1 MGSAVA
7 RRADLAI
14 ITSDNPRGEEPVAIA
29 RQILAGT
36 DQADSRADVAVEL
49 DRTQAIQ
56 RALALAESGDCV
68 LIAGKGHET
77 FQLVGKDR
85 LPLDDRQIAR
95 SWLYNIGGAGS
106 ASLPSGSVSN

>member
-1 MGSAVA
+1 MGRAVA

-14 ITSDNPRGEEPVAIA
+14 ITNDNPRGEDPAAIA

-36 DQADSRADVAVEL
+36 DQADSKADVAVEL
-49 DRTQAIQ
+49 DRTLAIQ

-77 FQLVGKDR
+77 YQEIGSRAAAARRSPDR
-85 LPLDDRQIAR
+85 PRLALQRRPARVPASCPLPA
-95 SWLYNIGGAGS
+95 
-106 ASLPSGSVSN
+106 